1 MSFFKGIFPAGSSV
15 SVVLVQN
22 MIEINEELC
31 KGCEI
36 CTDFCPREVLATSHA
51 INKRGNY
58 LPAVIR
64 EDKCSGCKQCELMCP
79 DFAITVFK
87 E

>member
-1 MSFFKGIFPAGSSV
+1 MSIPF
-15 SVVLVQN
+15 LVWMKK

-36 CTDFCPREVLATSHA
+36 CTDFCPREVLVTSTA

-58 LPAVIR
+58 LPAPVNM
-64 EDKCSGCKQCELMCP
+64 DKCTGCKQCQLICP
-79 DFAITVFK
+79 DFAISVFDN
-87 E
+87 